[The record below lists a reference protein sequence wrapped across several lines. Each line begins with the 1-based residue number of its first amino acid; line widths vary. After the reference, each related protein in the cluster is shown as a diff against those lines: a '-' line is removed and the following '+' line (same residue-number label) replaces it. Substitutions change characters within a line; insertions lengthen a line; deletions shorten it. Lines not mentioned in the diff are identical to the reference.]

1 MKPLPAR
8 SGSTPGTPVTLE
20 DQVRAI
26 VCLRCGKQE
35 IPDANVAI
43 RLGLEPAHPRV
54 TNDLLPDPVE
64 VPSGL
69 TRCGP

>member
-1 MKPLPAR
+1 MKPLTCYTGFHAWHA
-8 SGSTPGTPVTLE
+8 VTLE

-43 RLGLEPAHPRV
+43 RLGWDQH
-54 TNDLLPDPVE
+54 TH
-64 VPSGL
+64 G
-69 TRCGP
+69 